1 MEKKQRNKILKYG
14 ALALLLLL
22 VAGLS
27 VTVFNLREALTGS
40 QTINTSL
47 SSDLVKYRNKAGAET
62 TEKALILSNYKAL
75 QAVHASD
82 SSEIGRLQKLVKKGT
97 ISATII
103 KNQTSGTAAGTTTVT
118 FTSNPVT
125 FVNTGDSVPNVTTN
139 PCDTVYPEY
148 SYSDSTK
155 WADISV
161 KATKDST
168 NVKYK
173 FRNHYEITQENK
185 KTGVWPFRKTSPI
198 VMVKNLNPH
207 TETTQ
212 IASYAVQPPK
222 TGRKTAVI
230 SGAALFIGILAGIF
244 IAK

>member
-14 ALALLLLL
+14 PIALLLLL

-27 VTVFNLREALTGS
+27 VTVFNLRQALTGS
-40 QTINTSL
+40 KTINEAL
-47 SSDLVKYRNKAGAET
+47 SSDLVKYRDKSGAET
-62 TEKALILSNYKAL
+62 TEKALILSNYRAL

-103 KNQTSGTAAGTTTVT
+103 KNQTSGTAAGTTH
-118 FTSNPVT
+118 VT
-125 FVNTGDSVPNVTTN
+125 FVNTGDSLPNVTN

-168 NVKYK
+168 QVKYK
-173 FRNHYEITQENK
+173 FRNEYEITQENK

-222 TGRKTAVI
+222 TGGKTAVI